1 MFKPHANQASR
12 QKPPPDRLRRRAL
25 VVVAVLLIWFVA
37 VAARLVHLQLTGHE
51 RLSAVAR
58 AQQEGTAST
67 NAPRG
72 LILDAQG
79 RELARSI
86 DVPSFYADPLM
97 IENVA
102 ETAEK
107 IAAALDLNP
116 RELTA
121 RLKEAK
127 AERKRFVWLRRKAD
141 QATLERVAELSLK
154 GIGVRGESMRV
165 YPNNNLASHVLG
177 FVGTDEKGLG
187 GVEQTLDKRLT
198 GEAGRVFINMDAQ
211 RRSFESAAIEAREGE
226 SLVLTIDATVQYHA
240 EVALNEA
247 VEKAHARSGTA
258 VVLDPRTGEIL
269 ALANAPNFNPN
280 RANTEAPERRTNEAL
295 QNIYEPGSTF
305 KVVAYAGAMEEKLT
319 KPDEKID
326 CLGGGINVFGRF
338 VRDHT
343 PYGTLTITE
352 ALAKSSNVAAIK
364 LGLRLGDE
372 RMHDYATRFGFGRR
386 TGIDLPGET
395 AGLLRPVKRWQ
406 ASSIGSIAIGQEIG
420 VTPLQMASAF
430 ATLANDGVRIR
441 PHILREIR
449 RADGSVVQR
458 AEAETTRV
466 ISPETAHALRGMLES
481 VTLKGTAKRAQLDGY
496 TAAGKTGT
504 AQKIDPRTK
513 GYSASKHVASF
524 VGFAP
529 VERPEVV
536 IVAVIDEPVGAYHG
550 GDVAAPLFRDI
561 ADRILPYL
569 NVLPDSD
576 FKDEPGGTQLARFDP
591 AKTDLNQTAAP
602 NTNIDAQSEDESAMT
617 NLTTSESRLDAFK
630 PELSERATRNGE
642 KVVYAMA
649 YNAALVMPDLSG
661 ASVRDA
667 WRICAG
673 LGLQLE
679 ARGEGRALRQS
690 PAPGASIQSG
700 QIVTMEFARPSE

>member
-1 MFKPHANQASR
+1 MLKRHATQASPL
-12 QKPPPDRLRRRAL
+12 KASPDRLRRRAL
-25 VVVAVLLIWFVA
+25 VVVALLLTWFGA
-37 VAARLVHLQLTGHE
+37 VAARLVHLQLTDHE
-51 RLSAVAR
+51 RLSGVAR
-58 AQQEGTAST
+58 AQQEGTAGTS
-67 NAPRG
+67 APRG

-86 DVPSFYADPLM
+86 DVPSFYADPVA
-97 IENVA
+97 IENVT

-107 IAAALDLNP
+107 IATALDLNP
-116 RELTA
+116 REVAA
-121 RLKEAK
+121 RLTTAKEQ
-127 AERKRFVWLRRKAD
+127 RKRFVWLRRKAD
-141 QATLERVAELSLK
+141 QATLERVIALKLK

-187 GVEQTLDKRLT
+187 GVEQTLNKRLT
-198 GEAGRVFINMDAQ
+198 GEAGRVFIGMDAQ
-211 RRSFESAAIEAREGE
+211 RRSFESAAIEARDGE
-226 SLVLTIDATVQYHA
+226 TLVLTIDAAVQYHTEA
-240 EVALNEA
+240 ALNEA

-280 RANTEAPERRTNEAL
+280 RAGAEAPERRANEAL

-305 KVVAYAGAMEEKLT
+305 KVVAYAGAMEEKLA
-319 KPDEKID
+319 KPNDKID
-326 CLGGGINVFGRF
+326 CQGGGINVFGRF

-343 PYGTLTITE
+343 PYGTLTLTE

-395 AGLLRPVKRWQ
+395 AGLLRPFERWQ

-430 ATLANDGVRIR
+430 GTLANDGVRIR

-449 RADGSVVQR
+449 RADGSLVQR
-458 AEAETTRV
+458 AQAETTRV

-504 AQKIDPRTK
+504 AQKIDPRTRA
-513 GYSASKHVASF
+513 YSASKHVASF

-536 IVAVIDEPVGAYHG
+536 IVAVVDEPVGAYHG
-550 GDVAAPLFRDI
+550 GDVAAPLFREI

-569 NVLPDSD
+569 NVLPDSN
-576 FKDEPGGTQLARFDP
+576 FKDEQGLTQLASFDLP
-591 AKTDLNQTAAP
+591 KTTLNKPVASKTSDDSP
-602 NTNIDAQSEDESAMT
+602 
-617 NLTTSESRLDAFK
+617 SESSSEMSNDASNELRLDAFTS
-630 PELSERATRNGE
+630 EMTERAMRNGE

-649 YNAALVMPDLSG
+649 DNAALVMPDLGGS
-661 ASVRDA
+661 SVLDA
-667 WRICAG
+667 WRICAR

-690 PAPGASIQSG
+690 PAPGASVQSG
-700 QIVTMEFARPSE
+700 QTVTMEFARPGD